1 MTETSTPATN
11 RLSTRKRYKR
21 LSFASLLVGM
31 AGLFVGVFL
40 DQVVAGVLVY
50 WAGFVGMVVAW
61 RVSPVELYD
70 ERDTA
75 IERRAS
81 ELTLNVF
88 ALLFVAAAPGGVA
101 LESAGVVELPPEFA
115 GAMWT
120 LFAVYATF
128 GVVYTYL
135 SRAT

>member
-11 RLSTRKRYKR
+11 RFSTRKRYKR
-21 LSFASLLVGM
+21 LSIASLLVGIV
-31 AGLFVGVFL
+31 GLLVGSFL

-50 WAGFVGMVVAW
+50 WAGFVGMIVAW

-81 ELTLNVF
+81 DLTLSVF
-88 ALLFVAAAPGGVA
+88 AIVFVAAAPGGVA
-101 LESAGVVELPPEFA
+101 LEAAGVVELPPEFG

-120 LFAVYATF
+120 LFAIYVTF

-135 SRAT
+135 TRQ

>member
-21 LSFASLLVGM
+21 LSTASLLVGM

-50 WAGFVGMVVAW
+50 WAGFVGMIVVW

-75 IERRAS
+75 IERRTS
-81 ELTLNVF
+81 EITLNAFGV
-88 ALLFVAAAPGGVA
+88 LFVAAAPGGVA
-101 LESAGVVELPPEFA
+101 LEAAGVVELPPEFG

-120 LFAVYATF
+120 LFAIYVTF

-135 SRAT
+135 SRQ